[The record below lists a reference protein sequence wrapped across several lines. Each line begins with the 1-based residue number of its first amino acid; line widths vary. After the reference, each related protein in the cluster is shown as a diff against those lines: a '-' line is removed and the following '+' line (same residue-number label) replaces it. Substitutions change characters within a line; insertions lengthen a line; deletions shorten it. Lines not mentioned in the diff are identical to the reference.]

1 MTQPALFGQ
10 ASTRFLRW
18 LLVSLVAAVA
28 IMALAGQW
36 RSPYLWGVAIA
47 FSAVF
52 LYATVAV
59 LDDDLARERFQPPS
73 SGADATALR
82 WIRLSALAAVIV
94 APLDGGRLHWS
105 GEVPGAV
112 RLIGIAGFIV
122 GFWLVVHAMSVNRY
136 FSPVIRIQDERGHR
150 VVDAGPYAIIRHP
163 GYLGML
169 IVSPMVV
176 LALGSWWA
184 LLPAGLYWALILRRV
199 TAEDRFLHAHLAG
212 YDQYAAR
219 VTSRVIPG
227 VW

>member
-1 MTQPALFGQ
+1 MQKQALHSQ
-10 ASTRFLRW
+10 TSTRLFRW
-18 LLVSLVAAVA
+18 LLASIVVGLA

-36 RSPYLWGVAIA
+36 TSPYLWGLAIA

-52 LYATVAV
+52 LYANVAV
-59 LDDDLARERFQPPS
+59 LDDDLARERFKPPS
-73 SGADATALR
+73 SGADAVALR

-94 APLDGGRLHWS
+94 APLDAGRLHWS

-112 RLIGIAGFIV
+112 RLIGITGFVV

-150 VVDAGPYAIIRHP
+150 VVDSGPYAIIRHP

-199 TAEDRFLHAHLAG
+199 TAEDRFLHTHLAG